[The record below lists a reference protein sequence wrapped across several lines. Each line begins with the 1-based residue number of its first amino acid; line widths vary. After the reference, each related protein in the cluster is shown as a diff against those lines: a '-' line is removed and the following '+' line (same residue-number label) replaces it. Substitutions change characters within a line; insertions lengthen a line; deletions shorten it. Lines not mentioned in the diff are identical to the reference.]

1 MSAPDLIPDLIAVF
15 QEVIQTLEG
24 NSIEYMVVGSVASIV
39 YGEPRLTKDMD
50 VVIELAPA
58 DTRKIPRIF
67 PTEKFYSPPVEI
79 LGDEIMNR
87 GHFNLIHHDS
97 GLKID
102 LMIRKNSEHARAE
115 FARRRKIELWEGFF
129 ASVATPED
137 VIIKKLVY
145 FVEGGSEKHIR
156 DIQGILSNSD
166 LDLGYIEDWVMKLGL
181 ADAWSKCK

>member
-1 MSAPDLIPDLIAVF
+1 MSAPDLIPNLIAVF
-15 QEVIQTLEG
+15 QEVLQALED
-24 NSIEYMVVGSVASIV
+24 NSIEYMIVGSVASIV

-50 VVIELAPA
+50 LVIELAPA
-58 DTRKIPRIF
+58 DARKIPRIF
-67 PTEKFYSPPVEI
+67 PAEKFYSPPVEI

-102 LMIRKNSEHARAE
+102 LMIRKNSEHAKTE
-115 FARRRKIELWEGFF
+115 FTRRRKIEIWEGFF
-129 ASVATPED
+129 APVAAPED

-145 FVEGGSEKHIR
+145 YTEGGSEKHVR

-166 LDLGYIEDWVMKLGL
+166 VDRAYIEIWTAKLGL
-181 ADAWSKCK
+181 ADAWGKCK